1 MDPQKLSAL
10 DKIIKTD
17 SPNLAG
23 LVVCH
28 NGRRE
33 LEAYYNDFTAEH
45 QFHVFSVTKSIVS
58 LLIGIALERGEIT
71 GVDQKILDFFP
82 EFPVRK
88 GHELLREV
96 TLKHCLTMT
105 VPYRFRFNPYTKY
118 FTSDDWVS
126 FALNQ
131 IGGREPLGKFRYA
144 PIIGPDILSGILM
157 SATGKTVLDYAR
169 EHLFDPLG
177 ITIEKSLFFETKE
190 EQMAFY
196 KAATNSCWVCG
207 PNEINTAGWGLTL
220 SAREMAAIGECC
232 IHGGQVD
239 GKQIIPQAWLKEST
253 RTQSCWEK
261 RNLNYGYLWWIV
273 EEAEPSFAAL
283 GDGGNAIY
291 VNPQNNLVVAIAST
305 FVPRVK
311 DRIDFIRGQIEPLF
325 CE

>member
-1 MDPQKLSAL
+1 
-10 DKIIKTD
+10 
-17 SPNLAG
+17 
-23 LVVCH
+23 
-28 NGRRE
+28 
-33 LEAYYNDFTAEH
+33 
-45 QFHVFSVTKSIVS
+45 
-58 LLIGIALERGEIT
+58 
-71 GVDQKILDFFP
+71 
-82 EFPVRK
+82 
-88 GHELLREV
+88 
-96 TLKHCLTMT
+96 MT

-131 IGGREPLGKFRYA
+131 IGGRGQLGEFRYA
-144 PIIGPDILSGILM
+144 PIIGPDILSGILTR
-157 SATGKTVLDYAR
+157 ATGKTVLDYAR

-177 ITIEKSLFFETKE
+177 IAIEKSLFFETKE
-190 EQMAFY
+190 EQMDFY
-196 KAATNSCWVCG
+196 KATTNSCWVCG
-207 PNEINTAGWGLTL
+207 PNKIKTAGWGLTL

-273 EEAEPSFAAL
+273 EEAERSFAAL

-291 VNPQNNLVVAIAST
+291 VNPQKNLVVAIAST